1 MKLPQ
6 KPSELFSELSAAD
19 AADYEEK
26 KKFRPALQRQRRVKD
41 AAPAKL
47 IAYDFETTRIAEGTP
62 RPLYITAYG
71 ENPGMHYES
80 EIDHMAHL
88 QLILIN
94 NFLIPEY
101 AGVKFVAWNG
111 NNFDAYFV
119 AAALV
124 THPDYIIRPYL
135 TKSGSLRGLRV
146 LRREDQDNKKAPSW
160 EFLDGIA
167 MLGLVGTPLKK
178 FLDNFAPSFKKLEG
192 PDFENEEFDAR
203 NPAHREYAMRDSVGL
218 FHGMTAA
225 QNILLERFNQPL
237 TVTMGGAC
245 IKIFKAHMPEG
256 VRVESLQQNVLEIV
270 RRYVMRGGYC
280 HCVKPYRG
288 PVWKY
293 DINQAYAAAMR
304 DAKLPAGKALH
315 TEKGLHKYATVYI
328 ARITATHANNIIPFY
343 YRAEIDGKLQSVF
356 SNRVIHETWITSIE
370 HQQLL
375 SEGWRVT
382 VHESYTW
389 EDHFSMVDYV
399 NKLESIRTTCEG
411 GPSGPIGTM
420 VKAVGNHS
428 YGKTVESL
436 EPIEFIFASEAPP
449 GFEPYFADG
458 FSQVQNV
465 YFRWTDDQREKD
477 YHQPHIGAFITAH
490 VRMVLRRA
498 ALLAPREWLYADTD
512 CVVFSIDVTAGLDV
526 DGKRYGAWKL
536 EESGSTYQLIA
547 KKVYRQID
555 ATDGKPKSS
564 SKGLHARKLTTHD
577 FEQWARGIIPTQ
589 KQVQRN
595 SFVKVMQ
602 GAEMYREQLRR
613 GTDPKLAQKV
623 RD

>member
-6 KPSELFSELSAAD
+6 RNNEVFSELSEAD
-19 AADYEEK
+19 AADYEQK
-26 KKFRPALQRQRRVKD
+26 KKFRPALQRQRRVRD
-41 AAPAKL
+41 AVPAKL
-47 IAYDFETTRIAEGTP
+47 IAYDFETSRIAKGTP

-71 ENPGMHYES
+71 ENPGMHYAS

-94 NFLIPEY
+94 NFLIPDY

-111 NNFDAYFV
+111 NNFDAYFI

-146 LRREDQDNKKAPSW
+146 MRREDEGIKGAPSW

-178 FLDNFAPSFKKLEG
+178 FLDNFAPKFKKLEG
-192 PDFENEEFDAR
+192 PDFENEKFDAR
-203 NPAHREYAMRDSVGL
+203 NPHHCDYAMRDSVGL

-225 QNILLERFNQPL
+225 QNILLEKFNQPL

-256 VRVESLQQNVLEIV
+256 VRVDSLSETVTEIV
-270 RRYVMRGGYC
+270 RRFVMRGGYC
-280 HCVKPYRG
+280 HCVRPYRG

-304 DAKLPAGKALH
+304 AAKLPAGKALH
-315 TEKGLHKYATVYI
+315 TENGLHKYATVYI
-328 ARITATHANNIIPFY
+328 CRITASHQTNIIPFY
-343 YRAEIDGKLQSVF
+343 YRAQVYGKLQSLF
-356 SNRVIHETWITSIE
+356 SNRTIHETWITSIE

-449 GFEPYFADG
+449 GYEPYFADG
-458 FSQVQNV
+458 FSYIQNV
-465 YFRWTDDQREKD
+465 YFRWVDDQREKD

-498 ALLAPREWLYADTD
+498 ALHAPHSWLYADTD
-512 CVVFSIDVTAGLDV
+512 CVVFSTDVSLQMDIDA
-526 DGKRYGAWKL
+526 KRYGAWKI
-536 EESGSTYQLIA
+536 EESGAIYQLIG
-547 KKVYRQID
+547 KKVYRQLD

-564 SKGLHARKLTTHD
+564 SKGLHARKLTTED
-577 FEQWARGIIPTQ
+577 FERWAQGIIPAQT
-589 KQVQRN
+589 QVQRN

-602 GAEMYREQLRR
+602 GAEMYREQLRK
-613 GTDPKLAQKV
+613 GTDPELSQKV
-623 RD
+623 TD